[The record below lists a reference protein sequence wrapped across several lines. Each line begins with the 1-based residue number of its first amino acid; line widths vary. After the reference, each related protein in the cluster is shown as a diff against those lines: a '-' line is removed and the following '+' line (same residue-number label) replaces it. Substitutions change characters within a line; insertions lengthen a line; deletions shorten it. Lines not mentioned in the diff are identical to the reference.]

1 VAAQRAG
8 NAPSGLTIGQV
19 LQQLRI
25 QFPDLTSSK
34 IRFLGDSNLV
44 NPERL
49 TSGYRSYR
57 HSDVERLRVI
67 LGLQRDYFLPLKQI
81 EIILGDIDA
90 GKSPTLPGGST
101 VSIDSILSL
110 EVRFTRSEMLKSAE
124 SSKALLDDAIS
135 MGLIPAAEIYTDDS
149 LKTLKALVELQ
160 KAGIEPRHLRG
171 LRVQAEKDADIV
183 HSAVLPIVK
192 SASRVSKQKA
202 ADVARDLAHNLE
214 QVRIAV
220 MIRSIDDLIG

>member
-1 VAAQRAG
+1 MAAQRAG
-8 NAPSGLTIGQV
+8 DAPSGLTIGQV

-25 QFPDLTSSK
+25 QFPELSSSK
-34 IRFLGDSNLV
+34 IRFLGDNNLV

-49 TSGYRSYR
+49 ASGYRSYR

-192 SASRVSKQKA
+192 SASRVSKQQA

-214 QVRIAV
+214 QVRISV